1 MMKVLVA
8 AFFLLPFCASV
19 FAPSSRAEEVPGSG
33 IVLQPSKALISPGGA
48 SLTGTAV
55 LPVNRNGGA
64 PSVSVLLP
72 DGAQSVVLG
81 VRGHQIARV
90 TRADVPFE
98 ATGRVSSEGR
108 DIRARLAALN
118 GRLAFLD
125 ARVRELVKTPDG
137 GNAEKLCQEREQ
149 LKLQISDLKALEKKY
164 QDGSHT
170 GLLVTAVLA
179 GSVSEESVT
188 VSCSYLLPGCSWKP
202 VYSADCAPGKDGKGT
217 LSVRL
222 EGVVRQFSGID
233 WTGCDITLVSKS
245 AEAVDLP
252 PLRTWII
259 GDSGYGAPMRASM
272 NLMAKADSDVS
283 APEEAAVGAA
293 APVRQ
298 DSQGSYV
305 TWKPSMKGL
314 QEGESRI
321 LLAEARWQEDLT
333 WVARPLNADA
343 RVFLCAEHV
352 LAPGEIWPRGEM
364 DMSVDGVSVGRGDF
378 SPRLGR
384 VRFSFGPDPRVKL
397 TAVTEP
403 RKSGSEGIIAQKKVW
418 EWAWTYTVRNDRETG
433 VTVRVERPVPQ
444 SVSKDVVVEYT
455 GKPVPQEDK
464 DEKKL
469 VWTLSL
475 KPHSEA
481 SVNHG
486 VRVTAPKDTD
496 ISPVAP

>member
-1 MMKVLVA
+1 M
-8 AFFLLPFCASV
+8 
-19 FAPSSRAEEVPGSG
+19 
-33 IVLQPSKALISPGGA
+33 
-48 SLTGTAV
+48 
-55 LPVNRNGGA
+55 
-64 PSVSVLLP
+64 
-72 DGAQSVVLG
+72 
-81 VRGHQIARV
+81 
-90 TRADVPFE
+90 
-98 ATGRVSSEGR
+98 
-108 DIRARLAALN
+108 
-118 GRLAFLD
+118 
-125 ARVRELVKTPDG
+125 
-137 GNAEKLCQEREQ
+137 
-149 LKLQISDLKALEKKY
+149 
-164 QDGSHT
+164 
-170 GLLVTAVLA
+170 
-179 GSVSEESVT
+179 
-188 VSCSYLLPGCSWKP
+188 W
-202 VYSADCAPGKDGKGT
+202 
-217 LSVRL
+217 
-222 EGVVRQFSGID
+222 SGID

-245 AEAVDLP
+245 AEAADLP

-333 WVARPLNADA
+333 WAARPLNADA

-455 GKPVPQEDK
+455 GKPVPQEEK

-469 VWTLSL
+469 VWTFSL

>member
-90 TRADVPFE
+90 TRADGPFE

-118 GRLAFLD
+118 GRLAFLY

-245 AEAVDLP
+245 AEAADLP

-259 GDSGYGAPMRASM
+259 GDSGYGAPLRASM

-403 RKSGSEGIIAQKKVW
+403 RKSGSDGIIAQKKVW

-455 GKPVPQEDK
+455 GKPVPQEEK